1 MLYWMPSKDPIHLH
15 TQPLSLRVEY
25 EDGWGLLRASNTTP
39 KLVLRF
45 EGTSQKSLDD
55 IIRKFNDEFQKVHPN
70 LDKIIDQI

>member
-1 MLYWMPSKDPIHLH
+1 MGSF
-15 TQPLSLRVEY
+15 E
-25 EDGWGLLRASNTTP
+25 ASNTTP

-55 IIRKFNDEFQKVHPN
+55 IIRKFDDEFQKVHPN

>member
-1 MLYWMPSKDPIHLH
+1 MLDG
-15 TQPLSLRVEY
+15 LRVEY

-39 KLVLRF
+39 KLALRF

-55 IIRKFNDEFQKVHPN
+55 IIQKFNDEFQKVHPN